1 MNKKGLVISMT
12 SLTREHLRR
21 HDVGVSLSGPLLAK
35 LDAASAFADVADA
48 VLVAVRGSL
57 QAEIDC

>member
-1 MNKKGLVISMT
+1 MT